1 MVTQTID
8 TTNNQIKRYVFG
20 AMLTLGLAVT
30 TGGPLSYTLPVLS
43 LPLLTTAGSGPGI
56 KQGLSFV
63 IVIALSVLV
72 ANLVVICFLDYP
84 VALFL
89 VLALLLFYIF
99 YSSHPL
105 MSGMVKT
112 WLLMAIMLIPTI
124 AIRSDALAQAISGSL
139 ILISFEAVI
148 CVWIAFYFFP
158 SPPSI
163 ADTQAKG
170 APSDKPDRFKDS
182 LFRTWAV
189 LPVLLLFF
197 MFEITASLLVLI
209 FIAIL
214 AMQAEIGTG
223 FKAGK
228 ALILGN
234 LAGGLLAIATYDIL
248 TVVPNLLFFMM
259 LSTGICLFIASR
271 LFSSSPYAPLFGMAF
286 STYLLIIGSTT
297 ASGEA
302 DAGSK
307 VWTRV
312 IQIMMAVVYIAIAFG
327 FFGNWNKH
335 KSIADGQE

>member
-1 MVTQTID
+1 
-8 TTNNQIKRYVFG
+8 
-20 AMLTLGLAVT
+20 MLTLALAVT
-30 TGGPLSYTLPVLS
+30 TGGPLSYVLPVLS
-43 LPLLTTAGSGPGI
+43 LPLLTAPGTGPGI
-56 KQGLSFV
+56 KQGLSFML
-63 IVIALSVLV
+63 VIALSVMV
-72 ANLVVICFLDYP
+72 ANLVVIFFLDYP

-99 YSSHPL
+99 YSIHPM

-139 ILISFEAVI
+139 ILISIEAML
-148 CVWIAFYFFP
+148 CVWIAFYLFP
-158 SPPSI
+158 STPPLQGEKKQGG
-163 ADTQAKG
+163 QAG
-170 APSDKPDRFKDS
+170 GTNRYKDA
-182 LFRTWAV
+182 LFRTWVV

-197 MFEITASLLVLI
+197 MFEITASLLVLV
-209 FIAIL
+209 FIALL
-214 AMQAEIGTG
+214 AMQAGIGTG

-234 LAGGLLAIATYDIL
+234 LAGGLLAISTFEIL
-248 TVVPNLLFFMM
+248 TVVPNLLFFLM
-259 LSTGICLFIASR
+259 LSTGICLVIATK

-312 IQIMMAVVYIAIAFG
+312 IQIMMAVIYIAIAFG
-327 FFGNWNKH
+327 FLGNWNKH
-335 KSIADGQE
+335 KSAEHA